1 MAGPQAGASHVTP
14 LHVAVDA
21 SRLLSDRRGMGRYVR
36 NVLRALWR
44 DQDELRTTL
53 HASHA
58 RDAASITSWLRDV
71 APDAVPRVQVDTLA
85 TLRDTTAHVVWY
97 PWNFLTHVP
106 ATTPVVVTIH
116 DIAPMLQLDHRWW
129 KLMKRWR
136 FARMY
141 RQAAGRAQ
149 RILTVSRFSGE
160 ETTRHLGVPASR
172 ITVTPLAADDLPL
185 EVPDDREMLSRVS
198 GLGPYF
204 LTVGGRDGR
213 KNLGLL
219 DTAMQRLWAEGMQV
233 PLVQCGP
240 WRAQGARAKQPWLHE
255 VGYVSDAQL
264 VTLYRHATALVF
276 PSRYE
281 GFGLPVVEAMRAGCA
296 VIAAEG
302 SSLTEVCGG
311 GAALVNWNDADGL
324 ARTMRRVLN
333 EPAYRGALQS
343 AGAARALALSWA
355 GTARATYAV
364 LLDASGGRHPERP

>member
-1 MAGPQAGASHVTP
+1 MTSRQAAGVTP
-14 LHVAVDA
+14 LHLAVDA

-36 NVLRALWR
+36 NVLRAMWR
-44 DQDELRTTL
+44 DQPLLVTTL
-53 HASHA
+53 HARHA
-58 RDAASITSWLRDV
+58 RDAASITTWVHDV
-71 APDAVPRVQVDTLA
+71 APDAVARVQIETLDTLRHTKA
-85 TLRDTTAHVVWY
+85 QVVWY

-106 ATTPVVVTIH
+106 ATVPVVVTIH

-129 KLMKRWR
+129 KLLKRWR
-136 FARMY
+136 FARLY
-141 RQAAGRAQ
+141 RQAVNRAH

-160 ETTRHLGVPASR
+160 ETTRHLGVPSSR
-172 ITVTPLAADDLPL
+172 ITVTHLAADDLPVN
-185 EVPDDREMLSRVS
+185 VPDDADMLARVRP
-198 GLGPYF
+198 LGPYF

-219 DTAMQRLWAEGMQV
+219 DRAMQQLWGEGVKV

-240 WRAQGARAKQPWLHE
+240 WRAQSARAEQPWLHE

-302 SSLTEVCGG
+302 SSLTEVSGG
-311 GAALVNWNDADGL
+311 AAALVNWNDADGL
-324 ARTMRRVLN
+324 ARTMRRVLDST
-333 EPAYRGALQS
+333 EYRASLQA
-343 AGAARALALSWA
+343 AGVARAGALSWS
-355 GTARATYAV
+355 GTAGATFSVLFEAAGLDRRRA
-364 LLDASGGRHPERP
+364 P